1 MIKKNSKKDADKGYR
16 WLFKPISW
24 RVYDGD
30 TLLDLV
36 LDLGFGIRIKIKS
49 RLKGINAPE
58 VRGSERKKG
67 LKTKLFLGHAID
79 KAFLS
84 QQLLIESHRDQGKY
98 GRWLITVW
106 DGDIN
111 LNELMVEK
119 GLAEFKE
126 Y

>member
-1 MIKKNSKKDADKGYR
+1 MIKKNSKKDADEGYR

>member
-1 MIKKNSKKDADKGYR
+1 MIKNNSKKGVDKSYR
-16 WLFKPISW
+16 WFFKPISW

-67 LKTKLFLGHAID
+67 LKTKLFLGHAIE

-84 QQLLIESHRDQGKY
+84 QQLLIESHLGQGKY

>member
-1 MIKKNSKKDADKGYR
+1 MIKKNSKKDADKSHR

-67 LKTKLFLGHAID
+67 LKTKLFLGHAIE

>member
-1 MIKKNSKKDADKGYR
+1 MIKKNLKKDADKGYR

-58 VRGSERKKG
+58 VRGSEREKG
-67 LKTKLFLGHAID
+67 LKTTYYLRSMGATNIEKSTISDDSLNAISI
-79 KAFLS
+79 AAS
-84 QQLLIESHRDQGKY
+84 QPSACSVTDPECEACQ
-98 GRWLITVW
+98 
-106 DGDIN
+106 
-111 LNELMVEK
+111 
-119 GLAEFKE
+119 
-126 Y
+126 